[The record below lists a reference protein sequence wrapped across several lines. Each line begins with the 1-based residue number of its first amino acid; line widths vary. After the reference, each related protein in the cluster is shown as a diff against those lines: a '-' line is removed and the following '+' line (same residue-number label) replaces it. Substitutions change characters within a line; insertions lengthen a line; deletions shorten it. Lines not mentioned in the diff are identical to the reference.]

1 MRNLIPLTATGRLRP
16 SRRSRA
22 CARQAAAIKDLVRRH
37 LGLGE
42 DSTVSINEVACADSD
57 CPDLE
62 TVIGVFRPGAAPLRL
77 RVLKPLADVT
87 VQDVTPLL

>member
-1 MRNLIPLTATGRLRP
+1 MRSLIPLNATGRRRP

-22 CARQAAAIKDLVRRH
+22 DATQTAAIKDLVRRR

-42 DSTVSINEVACADSD
+42 ESTISVNEVTCAEPD

-62 TVIGVFRPGAAPLRL
+62 TVIAVFRPGTAPLRL
-77 RVLKPLADVT
+77 RVLKPLTEVT
-87 VQDVTPLL
+87 VDDVTPLL